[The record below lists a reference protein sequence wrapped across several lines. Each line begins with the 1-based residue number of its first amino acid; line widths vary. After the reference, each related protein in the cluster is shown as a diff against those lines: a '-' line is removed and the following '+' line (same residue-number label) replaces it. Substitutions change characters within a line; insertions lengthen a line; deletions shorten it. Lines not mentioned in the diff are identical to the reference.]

1 MSPRIMLARLTML
14 LAVACGVIAVTVG
27 FADKEW
33 KLGVTGWFEG
43 GALLAILSV
52 VMLADEYFERRSGT
66 G

>member
-14 LAVACGVIAVTVG
+14 LAIACGIVALTVG

-43 GALLAILSV
+43 GVLLAVLSV
-52 VMLADEYFERRSGT
+52 VVLADEYIERRSGA